1 MNSIFIPGNT
11 PSSKNSQQ
19 WTGRYLVKSKTT
31 QRYVKDSK
39 WHYATNKKEFKK
51 MLKGKKKPYNIEFT
65 FYRKTKRKF
74 DYINAAQIVQDLMV
88 KHGWID
94 DDNCTEM
101 KPYFGNYV
109 HQKDN
114 PGVFIKVLK

>member
-1 MNSIFIPGNT
+1 MNSVFIPGNT

-19 WTGRYLVKSKTT
+19 WTGKYLV
-31 QRYVKDSK
+31 
-39 WHYATNKKEFKK
+39 
-51 MLKGKKKPYNIEFT
+51 KGKKKPYNIEFT

-88 KHGWID
+88 KYGWID

-114 PGVFIKVLK
+114 PGVKIKILK

>member
-1 MNSIFIPGNT
+1 
-11 PSSKNSQQ
+11 
-19 WTGRYLVKSKTT
+19 
-31 QRYVKDSK
+31 
-39 WHYATNKKEFKK
+39 
-51 MLKGKKKPYNIEFT
+51 
-65 FYRKTKRKF
+65 
-74 DYINAAQIVQDLMV
+74 MV

>member
-1 MNSIFIPGNT
+1 MLRIVNGITLPT
-11 PSSKNSQQ
+11 
-19 WTGRYLVKSKTT
+19 
-31 QRYVKDSK
+31 
-39 WHYATNKKEFKK
+39 

>member
-1 MNSIFIPGNT
+1 MNSVFIPGNT

-19 WTGRYLVKSKTT
+19 WTGKYLVKSKTT
-31 QRYVKDSK
+31 QRYVKNSK
-39 WHYATNKKEFKK
+39 WYYVANKKEFKK
-51 MLKGKKKPYNIEFT
+51 MLKGKKKPYDIEFT

-88 KHGWID
+88 KHGWLD

-114 PGVFIKVLK
+114 PGVLIKIL

>member
-19 WTGRYLVKSKTT
+19 WTG
-31 QRYVKDSK
+31 
-39 WHYATNKKEFKK
+39 
-51 MLKGKKKPYNIEFT
+51 
-65 FYRKTKRKF
+65 KTKRKF

>member
-1 MNSIFIPGNT
+1 MA
-11 PSSKNSQQ
+11 K
-19 WTGRYLVKSKTT
+19 K
-31 QRYVKDSK
+31 
-39 WHYATNKKEFKK
+39 KKEEVKEEPQIETVVAEAPAPKPEPKK
-51 MLKGKKKPYNIEFT
+51 AVVKQEPKAPSWEIKNRVYYLKGKKKPYDIEFT

-88 KHGWID
+88 KYGWLD

-109 HQKDN
+109 HQKKN
-114 PGVFIKVLK
+114 PGVLIKIL

>member
-51 MLKGKKKPYNIEFT
+51 MLKGKNKPYNIEFT